1 MAAKKLKPENDPRIP
16 SGSRRS
22 LKDMSESH
30 RAHVL
35 FWEPFLENLRA
46 EFVWIAVSRY
56 SERGGEGKHY
66 VAVKRGD
73 KDYAIIDFDTSKST
87 KITKRNV
94 LDEGFTS
101 STSMLET
108 FKKYRQMARDE
119 RASSKPKPKAK
130 TTRKTGTSKPKAPPK
145 GKAKKPAAR
154 KPAARTRKPAA
165 AKK

>member
-1 MAAKKLKPENDPRIP
+1 MAAKKTLDPAKDPRVP

-30 RAHVL
+30 RDHVL
-35 FWEPFLENLRA
+35 FWEPHLENLRA

-56 SERGGEGKHY
+56 PERGGEGKHY
-66 VAVKRGD
+66 IAVKRGD
-73 KDYAIIDFDTSKST
+73 KDYAIVDYDTSKDA

-108 FKKYRQMARDE
+108 FKTYREMAREE
-119 RASSKPKPKAK
+119 RASATKVAKPK
-130 TTRKTGTSKPKAPPK
+130 TVRKTSTAKPKK
-145 GKAKKPAAR
+145 GPKKPVAR

>member
-1 MAAKKLKPENDPRIP
+1 MAKAKTLKPENDPRVP

-35 FWEPFLENLRA
+35 FWEPFYEALRA

-56 SERGGEGKHY
+56 PERGGEGKHY

-73 KDYAIIDFDTSKST
+73 KDYAIIDFDTSKPT

-94 LDEGFTS
+94 LDDGFTS
-101 STSMLET
+101 STAMLET
-108 FKKYRQMARDE
+108 FKTYRQMARDE
-119 RASSKPKPKAK
+119 RAKATKPTKPKTVRKTGASKPK
-130 TTRKTGTSKPKAPPK
+130 KPPA
-145 GKAKKPAAR
+145 KPAAR

>member
-1 MAAKKLKPENDPRIP
+1 MAAKKKLDPAKDPRVP

-22 LKDMSESH
+22 LKDMSDSH

-56 SERGGEGKHY
+56 PEHGGEGKHY

-73 KDYAIIDFDTSKST
+73 KDYAIIDFDTSKNV
-87 KITKRNV
+87 KVTKRNV
-94 LDEGFTS
+94 LDEGHTS
-101 STSMLET
+101 STAMLET
-108 FKKYRQMARDE
+108 FKTYRQMARDE
-119 RASSKPKPKAK
+119 RASATKVAKPK
-130 TTRKTGTSKPKAPPK
+130 TVRKTSTSKPKKAP
-145 GKAKKPAAR
+145 KKPAAR
-154 KPAARTRKPAA
+154 KPATRTRKPAA